1 MTAGTHAHNVK
12 SRVAAISIFA
22 SAAMA
27 LAKFAVGIAI
37 GSLALISEALHSSVD
52 VVATVITWLVVRVS
66 DRPADKE
73 HHYGHGKLESISALG
88 VIAMLYVLAGGI
100 LVESYSRLR
109 EGVPPPAIS
118 AVPFIVLLVDIAVNF
133 WRARALHRTARDTK
147 SQALAADALHF
158 ASDVFGSIA
167 VIIGLTLS
175 GLGYAWGDAAAAVAV
190 AVMIALLGLRL
201 ARSTVETLL
210 DQAPEGASEK
220 AAAAIRALPGVV
232 DVERL
237 RMRMVGSTHFIDAI
251 VQVPR
256 TYPIDRVEEIKRKAQ
271 EAVAK
276 ALDDADLTFT
286 AVPVARN
293 NESVRERI
301 MVIACN
307 SGLAIHHVTVH
318 DLGGKLTVSID
329 LEVDGEM
336 PLAQAHAI
344 AHDLEHNIRDE
355 FGADVEV
362 DTHIE
367 PLEPELPA
375 GTDAEP
381 GRVAEIAA
389 ALSRIAAD
397 GAIHDI
403 HNVRVRDTDA
413 GEIVNFHCRA
423 APSMSV
429 IKVHE
434 NVDAIERALRRAFP
448 TVKRVISHAEPPDA
462 Q

>member
-1 MTAGTHAHNVK
+1 MSPSVHAQK

-22 SAAMA
+22 SAGMA
-27 LAKFAVGIAI
+27 AAKFVVGIAI
-37 GSLALISEALHSSVD
+37 GSIALISEALHSSVD
-52 VVATVITWLVVRVS
+52 LAATIVTWMVVQVS
-66 DRPADKE
+66 DKPADEE
-73 HHYGHGKLESISALG
+73 HHYGHGKMESLSALG

-100 LVESYSRLR
+100 LVASYGRLR
-109 EGVPPPAIS
+109 DGAAPPTLSVIPF
-118 AVPFIVLLVDIAVNF
+118 AVLVIDIAVNL
-133 WRARALHRTARDTK
+133 WRALALQRTARATK

-158 ASDVFGSIA
+158 ASDVLGSIA
-167 VIIGLTLS
+167 VIAGLALS
-175 GLGYAWGDAAAAVAV
+175 GLGYRWGDAAAAIGVAV
-190 AVMIALLGLRL
+190 VISALGLRL

-210 DQAPEGASEK
+210 DRAPDGVAEK
-220 AAAAIRALPGVV
+220 ATAALKAVPGIV

-237 RMRMVGSTHFIDAI
+237 RARMVGPTHFIDAT

-256 TYPIDRVEEIKRKAQ
+256 TFPIDRVEAIKRQAQ
-271 EAVAK
+271 DAVTA
-276 ALDDADLTFT
+276 ALGDADLTFT
-286 AVPVARN
+286 PVPIARD

-301 MVIACN
+301 MVIARN
-307 SGLAIHHVTVH
+307 SGLAVHHVTVH

-336 PLAQAHAI
+336 ALDAAHDIAHAFE
-344 AHDLEHNIRDE
+344 HDIREE
-355 FGADVEV
+355 FGDDVEV

-367 PLEPELPA
+367 PLEPELPV
-375 GTDAEP
+375 GTDAAP
-381 GRVAEIAA
+381 DRVETIQS
-389 ALSRIAAD
+389 ALAGFAAD

-434 NVDAIERALRRAFP
+434 NVDEIERALRRAFP
-448 TVKRVISHAEPPDA
+448 TVKRVISHAEPPKV
-462 Q
+462 